1 MCKHITKITIWD
13 LIPEILPDYLK
24 YLIEGA
30 ERDSFVCS
38 MAVIYT
44 EIKTGLWGL
53 RHRQTLY

>member
-53 RHRQTLY
+53 RH